1 MGARQ
6 ATASDGHVSAEDL
19 FRQHAAFVAR
29 FLFRL
34 GVRPDG
40 IDDAV
45 QEVFLVVHRQGG
57 YRPGAAKP
65 SSYLANL
72 AVHAA
77 AAYRRRERTRGAREV
92 DAAIESVAS
101 TRSDP
106 VEVLETR
113 ESLRRLQD
121 ALDRLEPELR
131 TALVLVEIEGE
142 TCASIAAAM
151 GIPVG
156 TVYWRVHQ
164 ARKKFQRALQA
175 MEPAIRTHGA
185 LAVQA
190 AGIAGGLKPE
200 RKERAGMLVLL
211 MASPSWMNSEA
222 RDLLRLGASRP
233 PVNYAVLEGL
243 SRHRQLAASGA
254 PVPSWANGLG
264 GAATN
269 AAWIAASLGAVAVV
283 AVVALASRGGVQVP
297 SRSAP
302 QATIAVAAKTPTTG
316 NPSTS
321 AWWPVVTPNSRLAAS
336 SVPVEALPAAGA
348 LSAAAATRGAGSGDA
363 TRDSRVLAPDNPG
376 LSDRVDP
383 RSPVQADPPKATTD
397 PSSDDEL
404 LELQQV
410 ARAERL
416 VATDPARALALV
428 RASESHFPNG
438 YMRQERRYV
447 EIIAL
452 IALGRLDEARPKIAG
467 FLREYPESAFGQ
479 RIREAARRA
488 HLEP

>member
-6 ATASDGHVSAEDL
+6 ATASDAHVSAEEL

-40 IDDAV
+40 IEDAV

-57 YRPGAAKP
+57 YRPGAARP
-65 SSYLANL
+65 TSYLANL
-72 AVHAA
+72 AMHAA
-77 AAYRRRERTRGAREV
+77 SAYRRRERTRGAREV
-92 DAAIESVAS
+92 DAVVENVAS
-101 TRSDP
+101 TQSDP
-106 VEVLETR
+106 VEVLETN

-121 ALDRLEPELR
+121 ALDRLEPDLR

-164 ARKKFQRALQA
+164 ARKKFQRVLQA
-175 MEPAIRTHGA
+175 MEPTIRPHGA

-190 AGIAGGLKPE
+190 AGLAGGLRPE
-200 RKERAGMLVLL
+200 RKERAGMLILL

-233 PVNYAVLEGL
+233 PVHYAVLEGL

-254 PVPSWANGLG
+254 PVPSWANALG
-264 GAATN
+264 SAGSS
-269 AAWIAASLGAVAVV
+269 AAWIAASLAVA
-283 AVVALASRGGVQVP
+283 ALAAVLAHVARSGVQAP

-302 QATIAVAAKTPTTG
+302 QATIAVSARTPSAVD
-316 NPSTS
+316 PSTS
-321 AWWPVVTPNSRLAAS
+321 AWRPVVTPNSRLATS
-336 SVPVEALPAAGA
+336 SVPVEALPAAGP
-348 LSAAAATRGAGSGDA
+348 LSAAAAARGAGSGDA
-363 TRDSRVLAPDNPG
+363 TRDPGALAPESRG
-376 LSDRVDP
+376 LVDRNDP
-383 RSPVQADPPKATTD
+383 RSPVQADPPKASTD

-410 ARAERL
+410 ARAERI

-428 RASESHFPNG
+428 RVSESRFPDG

-452 IALGRLDEARPKIAG
+452 VALGRLDEARPKIAG

-479 RIREAARRA
+479 RIREAARNA
-488 HLEP
+488 HVDP